1 MRHTLLFG
9 TTGGHAKYA
18 TNRILFRVNL
28 SIGMQPSNMAAH
40 GDSNSNTGLQ
50 SIGYSRLSR
59 LRKGSLQC
67 ST

>member
-1 MRHTLLFG
+1 
-9 TTGGHAKYA
+9 
-18 TNRILFRVNL
+18 
-28 SIGMQPSNMAAH
+28 MAAH